1 MTADKCQYYIIFKNI
16 RIKITK
22 RMNPNVT
29 RPAHFS
35 SDEFITNFLM
45 SAVLFIDEH
54 RIVLKILGLCILA
67 SIFYKLGKISVS
79 EPIA

>member
-1 MTADKCQYYIIFKNI
+1 
-16 RIKITK
+16 
-22 RMNPNVT
+22 
-29 RPAHFS
+29 
-35 SDEFITNFLM
+35 M